1 MERVFIAITIL
12 LLLVIYNIFVSKRK
26 KEIYKSTLYKKIVK
40 LKIIL
45 YIFSALVFIL
55 FFIINLSSLGTNPS
69 INEIVVSI
77 LNSFSIAILVMPISL
92 ETLYSSFFSNEEKY
106 SHIKTIITNRF
117 NKEVISKLN
126 DADINVILLSEEKT
140 NLKVVKEDK
149 VTSKLLLENFQIK
162 TSDLKILDKKV
173 DRGICV
179 KEYKD
184 LNKLYEKIKNSRG
197 IHDNYIRTI
206 KYLIYSNAPILLSYL
221 FIILLGFPVEYNIL
235 LSVLLK
241 LFIFLKTRL
250 LYKVLTFDSDIMLRK
265 VKNSNII
272 LGSQENVFLIMECFI
287 ITFALT
293 IPYMYFLANGVS
305 ISIAFTIL
313 IVTFI
318 IINSLLPYY
327 QLNDSSFIKNIFKNI
342 KNMRLNISLL
352 ISICMIFIV
361 NFTKLFKT
369 ANIQLQNN
377 MACLVISIFTI
388 LILEL
393 PKIARFSAKRG
404 RRKNEIKNNKK

>member
-1 MERVFIAITIL
+1 
-12 LLLVIYNIFVSKRK
+12 
-26 KEIYKSTLYKKIVK
+26 
-40 LKIIL
+40 
-45 YIFSALVFIL
+45 
-55 FFIINLSSLGTNPS
+55 
-69 INEIVVSI
+69 
-77 LNSFSIAILVMPISL
+77 
-92 ETLYSSFFSNEEKY
+92 
-106 SHIKTIITNRF
+106 
-117 NKEVISKLN
+117 
-126 DADINVILLSEEKT
+126 
-140 NLKVVKEDK
+140 
-149 VTSKLLLENFQIK
+149 
-162 TSDLKILDKKV
+162 
-173 DRGICV
+173 
-179 KEYKD
+179 
-184 LNKLYEKIKNSRG
+184 
-197 IHDNYIRTI
+197 
-206 KYLIYSNAPILLSYL
+206 
-221 FIILLGFPVEYNIL
+221 
-235 LSVLLK
+235 
-241 LFIFLKTRL
+241 
-250 LYKVLTFDSDIMLRK
+250 
-265 VKNSNII
+265 
-272 LGSQENVFLIMECFI
+272 MECFI